1 MPAYRFGPFLL
12 DTARRE
18 LLRDGAAVELPPKA
32 FDVIVYLLEHRERAV
47 GRDELIAGVWGR
59 VDVSDNVLD
68 QIVLRAR
75 KALGDVSEPRR
86 CIATRPRFGFAWV
99 ADVEVVERAAQEMR
113 TGAAVRQAHR
123 ERVESDAD
131 ADGEAAVRQ
140 AHRERVGSDAG
151 ADGEAAV
158 RQAHRERV
166 GSDAGADGEAA
177 VRQAHR
183 ERSWGEASAEG
194 EAAVRQAHHERIGRS
209 RWWVAA
215 ALAVVALLAAGWW
228 WLREPVL
235 QNDAVV
241 RDAILVL
248 PLDVAPAADAGWARL
263 GMMDLV
269 AQRLRESG
277 FDTLP
282 SDNAVA
288 LLRGS
293 PAAPQDTAGLRA
305 LASRAGAAHVVAGE
319 VAFAS
324 GQWEVRLRAI
334 GPQQGSA
341 EAHGEAAQPL
351 DAARGAADALASV
364 LGRAPPGVALPGDA
378 ALALRLQQIDAAVLG
393 DDLDTAQRLLDTMTP
408 AQREEPAARLRAATL
423 HFRRGDLDDAAQGF
437 EALLADVS
445 ASDDARL
452 RGTVLNALG
461 NLSLRRN
468 DAAGAERR
476 GEEAIDLL
484 SALPPSRELGRA
496 WTGRAIARS
505 TQQRHEEALADF
517 ARARVVL
524 DGVDDRLGVARV
536 DINVGILEAH
546 RGRYAEAVPLLAA
559 AADRLAVFNDLT
571 NELYARVALAR
582 CRLGLLEP
590 AAALAEA
597 RRLDEIVARE
607 PNPER
612 RRYANLARVEVL
624 AANGRDTEAAAL
636 LQAVREEAGADA
648 DVVLLGWAQAL
659 AARRALAADPALAE
673 REAEAALNAPWEEEG
688 SRFFAEAWLTLVRAR
703 VARDAG
709 DEGIAAAL
717 QGFEHWA
724 ARKNDPAVEPAL
736 TLARAE
742 VAANGDPAAAG
753 LAFERALAAA
763 AASRIPAEWL
773 LAAERHASW
782 LLARGEAAQASAVA
796 GRATA
801 WAERDFDAALLAA
814 RLHAALGQT
823 QAARTALAQAQR
835 LAGERRVP
843 TLDELTSG

>member
-75 KALGDVSEPRR
+75 KALGDVGEPRR

-99 ADVEVVERAAQEMR
+99 AEVELVEQHARPAVAGEPVRAAR
-113 TGAAVRQAHR
+113 RK
-123 ERVESDAD
+123 
-131 ADGEAAVRQ
+131 
-140 AHRERVGSDAG
+140 
-151 ADGEAAV
+151 
-158 RQAHRERV
+158 
-166 GSDAGADGEAA
+166 
-177 VRQAHR
+177 
-183 ERSWGEASAEG
+183 WPL
-194 EAAVRQAHHERIGRS
+194 
-209 RWWVAA
+209 AA
-215 ALAVVALLAAGWW
+215 ALSALAILAIGMVAWWTQRDAAA
-228 WLREPVL
+228 P
-235 QNDAVV
+235 AV

-248 PLDVAPAADAGWARL
+248 PLDVAPESDAGWARL
-263 GMMDLV
+263 GLMDLV
-269 AQRLRESG
+269 AQRLRETG

-282 SDNAVA
+282 SDHAVA
-288 LLRGS
+288 LLRGV
-293 PAAPQDTAGLRA
+293 PAAPRDAAALRT
-305 LASRAGAAHVVAGE
+305 LGEHAGAAYIVAGE

-324 GQWEVRLRAI
+324 GQWQVRLRAF
-334 GPQQGSA
+334 GPRETAA
-341 EAHGEAAQPL
+341 EAGGEAAQPL
-351 DAARGAADALASV
+351 DAARRAADALASA
-364 LGRAPPGVALPGDA
+364 LGRVPSGIALPGDP
-378 ALALRLQQIDAAVLG
+378 ALALQLQQIDAAVLG
-393 DDLDTAQRLLDTMTP
+393 DDLDTAQRLLDSMTP
-408 AQREEPAARLRAATL
+408 VQREEPATRLRAATL
-423 HFRRGDLDDAAQGF
+423 HFRRGDLDAASQRF

-445 ASDDARL
+445 ASDDPRL

-461 NLSLRRN
+461 NLSLRRG
-468 DAAGAERR
+468 DTAGAERR
-476 GEEAIDLL
+476 GEEAIALL
-484 SALPPSRELGRA
+484 STLSPTRELGRA

-524 DGVDDRLGVARV
+524 DGIDDRLGVARV

-590 AAALAEA
+590 AAALADA
-597 RRLDEIVARE
+597 RRLGELVTRE

-612 RRYANLARVEVL
+612 RRYANLARVEAL

-648 DVVLLGWAQAL
+648 DVVLLGWAHAL
-659 AARRALAADPALAE
+659 AARQTLAADPGQAE

-703 VARDAG
+703 LALAAG
-709 DEGIAAAL
+709 EEGIAAAL
-717 QGFEHWA
+717 QGFENWA
-724 ARKNDPAVEPAL
+724 ARKNDPAIEPAL

-742 VAANGDPAAAG
+742 VVASHDPAAAG
-753 LAFERALAAA
+753 PAYERALAAA

-773 LAAERHASW
+773 LAAERQATW
-782 LLARGEAAQASAVA
+782 LLSRGKAEQASAVA

-801 WAERDFDAALLAA
+801 WAERDFGAALLAA

-823 QAARTALAQAQR
+823 QAAQAALAQARR

-843 TLDELTSG
+843 SLDELANG